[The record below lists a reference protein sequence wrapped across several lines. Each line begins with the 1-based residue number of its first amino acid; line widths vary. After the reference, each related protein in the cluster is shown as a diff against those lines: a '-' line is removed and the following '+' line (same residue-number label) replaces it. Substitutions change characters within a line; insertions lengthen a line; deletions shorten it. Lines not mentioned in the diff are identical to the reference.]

1 MGSLGNAMGM
11 LLLGAKGNT
20 EKQITNKL
28 FGAKQAEEV
37 SASYKKLDS
46 VLKAIIKSNTVQV
59 NSVNRIYLDKTYNLL
74 KGYLT
79 SVKKYYASKPISVD
93 FKHDPEKSRQEINT
107 LGAEK
112 TGNMNETT
120 RAVLVNALYFKGS
133 WETPFIAK
141 STKRKPFHVSAKKKV
156 KTPMMTMESK
166 FHFMVLDKT
175 ANVIPNATRDVN
187 FKMPK
192 GSAAALRMP
201 F

>member
-1 MGSLGNAMGM
+1 M
-11 LLLGAKGNT
+11 
-20 EKQITNKL
+20 
-28 FGAKQAEEV
+28 
-37 SASYKKLDS
+37 DS

-93 FKHDPEKSRQEINT
+93 FKHNPEKSRQEINT
-107 LGAEK
+107 FVAEN
-112 TGNMNETT
+112 TGNMIEELLPDGMIKKLT

-141 STKRKPFHVSAKKKV
+141 STKRKPFHVSAKKKIE
-156 KTPMMTMESK
+156 TPMMSMKSK

-175 ANVIPNATRDVN
+175 ANVIPNATSDVN

-201 F
+201 FKGDKMDMVFIMPENSNDLEEFEKKVYKTF

>member
-1 MGSLGNAMGM
+1 M
-11 LLLGAKGNT
+11 
-20 EKQITNKL
+20 
-28 FGAKQAEEV
+28 
-37 SASYKKLDS
+37 DS

-93 FKHDPEKSRQEINT
+93 FKNEPEKSRQEINT
-107 LGAEK
+107 FVAEN
-112 TGNMNETT
+112 TGNMIEELLPNGMITELT

-133 WETPFIAK
+133 WETSFKPK
-141 STKRKPFHVSAKKKV
+141 STKRKPFHVTARKKI
-156 KTPMMTMESK
+156 KTPMMGMKSK

-175 ANVIPNATRDVN
+175 ANVIPNAN

-201 F
+201 FKGDKIDMVFIMPENSNDLEEFEKKVYKTF